1 MCRDAKLRWP
11 IAVKRS
17 RGIVSDACR
26 NAIRR
31 RATRQAMFR
40 PSASPPGR
48 TLALPFQ
55 TPVAR
60 SFLPPRITQNQVSH
74 SEKFDNSLQLNN
86 FAEPDP
92 QKSPQGHRK
101 QARGKASSERRA
113 PQAPLRE
120 LELARPAST
129 PEISQRQRP
138 TAIESRNE
146 TADKVKDS
154 PSPPVAGGTE
164 RGC

>member
-60 SFLPPRITQNQVSH
+60 SFLPPRITQNEVSH
-74 SEKFDNSLQLNN
+74 SEKFQNPLWLNDV
-86 FAEPDP
+86 AEP
-92 QKSPQGHRK
+92 SPTK
-101 QARGKASSERRA
+101 
-113 PQAPLRE
+113 
-120 LELARPAST
+120 RPAGT
-129 PEISQRQRP
+129 KEISQEQRQL
-138 TAIESRNE
+138 
-146 TADKVKDS
+146 
-154 PSPPVAGGTE
+154 GGAS
-164 RGC
+164 